1 MNVIDRYAYMN
12 RLAKVNPAGKAVIAL
27 VAIGLC
33 LVLNRPIV
41 GVLAVGW
48 MFGLAVW
55 LAGIPAKV
63 FRRVL
68 LAEAGFLLLTSVG
81 VAVSIATRDHGVG
94 WRLPVGRFWLVV
106 TPESLE
112 QMVRLMT
119 RALGGASALNFLAF
133 TTPLVDL
140 VGLLRRM
147 WLPEALIDVMVI
159 MYRFIFV
166 LLETLN
172 KMVKAQSSRLG
183 YAAGY
188 RRGMQAAGTAG
199 AQLFFSAMRRSQRL
213 ETALASRG
221 FDGELRVLK
230 SRHEV
235 MPWFGIILVGLV
247 GSLFVG
253 FGLTAESLRMLRF
266 FG

>member
-1 MNVIDRYAYMN
+1 MTLIDQYAYTN
-12 RLAKVNPAGKAVIAL
+12 KIAKVNPAGKAGIAL
-27 VAIGLC
+27 VTIGLC

-81 VAVSIATRDHGVG
+81 VAVSIATRDHGIG

-112 QMVRLMT
+112 QMVLLIT
-119 RALGGASALNFLAF
+119 RALGGSSALNFLSF
-133 TTPLVDL
+133 TTPLVDM
-140 VGLLRRM
+140 VGLLRRLR
-147 WLPEALIDVMVI
+147 LPEPLIDVMVI

-166 LLETLN
+166 LLDTLN
-172 KMVKAQSSRLG
+172 KTVTAQRSRLG
-183 YAAGY
+183 YSAGY
-188 RRGMQAAGTAG
+188 WRGMQAAGGAG
-199 AQLFFSAMRRSQRL
+199 AGLFFNAMRRSQKL
-213 ETALASRG
+213 ETALDSRG
-221 FDGELRVLK
+221 FDGSLRVLTP
-230 SRHEV
+230 RYEA
-235 MPWFGIILVGLV
+235 MPWFGIILVGLF
-247 GSLFVG
+247 GSMVISWWLSFV
-253 FGLTAESLRMLRF
+253 F
-266 FG
+266 